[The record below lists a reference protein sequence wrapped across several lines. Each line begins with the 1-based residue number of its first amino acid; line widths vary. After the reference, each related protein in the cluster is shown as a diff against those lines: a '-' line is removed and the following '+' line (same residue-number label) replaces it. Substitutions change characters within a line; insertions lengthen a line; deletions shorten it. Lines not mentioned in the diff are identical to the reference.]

1 MEWRDSS
8 GGADTPAPPAREF
21 RSRSKR
27 RRKES
32 SQPSRSTSAAWSE
45 SPGVFAV
52 DKPAGLTSH
61 DVVARVRRVL
71 PDTKVGH
78 AGTLDP
84 DATGVLVICV
94 GKATKVSSF
103 LMEGE
108 KEYEGVARLGAT
120 TDTQDASGQVLE
132 ERPVEVDADGLE
144 AAVARFRGAIE
155 QIPPMYSA
163 VKIGGQKLYRL
174 ARKGVEVERP
184 ARAAFIYEFEI
195 LETSFPEFTFR
206 VKCSK
211 GTYVRTIVH
220 DLGEALGCG
229 GHLASLV
236 RTQQAGFR
244 RESAISLEQL
254 QSEEGVQLVRS
265 AKQTPEQALE
275 FLPEERVRAGAEPIR
290 NGGAIACGAVT
301 PGQLYRFSVAGTT
314 AGGVA
319 RASDEGGQVLHV
331 FPSPAPRN
339 SRRRDS

>member
-1 MEWRDSS
+1 M
-8 GGADTPAPPAREF
+8 
-21 RSRSKR
+21 
-27 RRKES
+27 
-32 SQPSRSTSAAWSE
+32 
-45 SPGVFAV
+45 

-108 KEYEGVARLGAT
+108 KEYEGVARLGIT
-120 TDTQDASGQVLE
+120 TDTQDASGETLE
-132 ERPVEVDADGLE
+132 ERPIDVDAARLE
-144 AAVARFRGAIE
+144 AALAQFRGAIE

-163 VKIGGQKLYRL
+163 VKIDGQKLYRL

-211 GTYVRTIVH
+211 GTYVRTLVH

-236 RTQQAGFR
+236 RTQQASFR
-244 RESAISLEQL
+244 REKAISLEEL
-254 QSEEGVQLVRS
+254 QAEGGAELIRA
-265 AKQTPEQALE
+265 AKQTPEEALE
-275 FLPEERVRAGAEPIR
+275 FLPQEEVPGGAEPIR
-290 NGGAIACGAVT
+290 NGGAIPCGAVT
-301 PGQLYRFSVAGTT
+301 AGQLYRFSVAGGA

-319 RASDEGGQVLHV
+319 RASEDGGQVLHV
-331 FPSPAPRN
+331 FPARGPRN
-339 SRRRDS
+339 SRRRES